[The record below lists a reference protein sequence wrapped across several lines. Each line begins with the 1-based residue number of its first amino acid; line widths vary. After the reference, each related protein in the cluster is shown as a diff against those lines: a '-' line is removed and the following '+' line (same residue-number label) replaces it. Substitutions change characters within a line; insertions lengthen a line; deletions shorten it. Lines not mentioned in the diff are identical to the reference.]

1 MRKALSI
8 YPVELPSLPKLLH
21 LEIPEKV
28 GTNYYEFGV
37 FLLDDETGDQ
47 VDIIESDCNGKAEKI
62 TRKIL
67 QEWLKGKGLPVT
79 WPILIKTLRD
89 LKLSTLA
96 DQIEATYSRQPHPP
110 QCSDGEPPRK
120 KHKK

>member
-28 GTNYYEFGV
+28 GASYYKFGV
-37 FLLDDETGDQ
+37 FLLNDETGSLLDASLKS
-47 VDIIESDCNGKAEKI
+47 ECRGKPDRI

-67 QEWLKGKGLPVT
+67 QQWLEGERVACDLANPHQDAQGLE
-79 WPILIKTLRD
+79 TLNSGRPD
-89 LKLSTLA
+89 RGYLFSS
-96 DQIEATYSRQPHPP
+96 ATPTTVFRW
-110 QCSDGEPPRK
+110 
-120 KHKK
+120 

>member
-28 GTNYYEFGV
+28 GANYYKFGV
-37 FLLDDETGDQ
+37 FLLNDETGSLLDA
-47 VDIIESDCNGKAEKI
+47 IEDECRGKPDRI

-67 QEWLKGKGLPVT
+67 QQWLEGKGLPLT
-79 WPILIKTLRD
+79 WPTLIKTLRD

-96 DQIEATYSRQPHPP
+96 DQIEATYFRQPHPP